1 MATQAQEVTIRGR
14 FSPGTKVKLV
24 SAGASDT
31 YNGAG
36 NESDAA
42 DSATTNRD
50 GETTF
55 KAPPGRYF
63 AVATQKEWNPVL
75 GEHRDQIIS
84 ADVTI
89 NAPVERT
96 EPHLVPGPEIGPE
109 APAPSWVGSGN
120 VEIIVGARGTNV
132 LDPGEPTRMVDNVT
146 GHVSTFAS
154 AVIGDKLPASERPKD
169 GVPQPRQEDHRNVP
183 LSSSTLTGEAF
194 PPIVQPDKQE
204 DSTKRQHQ
212 ASDTETGMQVPAREV
227 VRQEDFKGPQASDTQ
242 TGTAVPVGHTFGRPE
257 EALPAPVAEGKRPL
271 DSSPLKAT
279 QEAEGRSG
287 AKTSAEKDEA
297 IAAKANKSRQARAA
311 RRAEDDSPS
320 ETVRSESDAT
330 ATAVPTEDV
339 RGVEHREAPETIGT
353 PAEDDELT

>member
-14 FSPGTKVKLV
+14 FSPGTEVKLV
-24 SAGASDT
+24 PAGASDT

-42 DSATTNRD
+42 DTAKTNRD

-55 KAPPGRYF
+55 KAEPGRYF
-63 AVATQKEWNPVL
+63 AVATQKQWNEIL

-89 NAPVERT
+89 NPPTVQT

-109 APAPSWVGSGN
+109 APSPSWVGSGN
-120 VEIIVGARGTNV
+120 VEIIVGARGSNV

-146 GHVSTFAS
+146 GHVSVFAS
-154 AVIGDKLPASERPKD
+154 PVAGEKMPVPRD
-169 GVPQPRQEDHRNVP
+169 GVPQPRQEDHRSVP
-183 LSSSTLTGEAF
+183 LASSTLTGEAI
-194 PPIVQPDKQE
+194 PPIVQPERQE
-204 DSTKRQHQ
+204 DSTKRQAQ

-227 VRQEDFKGPQASDTQ
+227 VRQEDFKGRQASDTQ
-242 TGTAVPVGHTFGRPE
+242 TGVAVPVGHTFARPE
-257 EALPAPVAEGKRPL
+257 EARPGPEAEGARPRS
-271 DSSPLKAT
+271 SSPLKET

-297 IAAKANKSRQARAA
+297 EAAKANKSRQARAA
-311 RRAEDDSPS
+311 RKAEGDDAP
-320 ETVRSESDAT
+320 ETVRSDSDAT
-330 ATAVPTEDV
+330 ATAIPSSDV
-339 RGVEHREAPETIGT
+339 RGVEHREVPETIGT
-353 PAEDDELT
+353 PAEDDELQ

>member
-24 SAGASDT
+24 PAGASDT

-42 DSATTNRD
+42 DTATTNRD

-55 KAPPGRYF
+55 KAAPGRYF
-63 AVATQKEWNPVL
+63 AVATQKEWNHVL

-89 NAPVERT
+89 NEPTVQT

-109 APAPSWVGSGN
+109 APSPSWVGSGN
-120 VEIIVGARGTNV
+120 VEIIVGARGSNV

-154 AVIGDKLPASERPKD
+154 PVVGDKIPASERPKD
-169 GVPQPRQEDHRNVP
+169 GVPQPRQEDNRNVP
-183 LSSSTLTGEAF
+183 LSSSTLTGEAI

-204 DSTKRQHQ
+204 DSTKRQAQ

-227 VRQEDFKGPQASDTQ
+227 VRQEDFKGRQASDTQ
-242 TGTAVPVGHTFGRPE
+242 TGVAVPVGHSFARPE
-257 EALPAPVAEGKRPL
+257 EARPAPDAEGARPKS
-271 DSSPLKAT
+271 SSPLKET

-311 RRAEDDSPS
+311 RKAEDDDV
-320 ETVRSESDAT
+320 ETVRSPSDAT
-330 ATAVPTEDV
+330 ATAIPSEDV
-339 RGVEHREAPETIGT
+339 RGVEHREVPETIGT